1 MIFWSKPGAL
11 SSTLEI
17 QLKNSAL
24 GGSGS
29 ATLHG
34 LKYDAWTSEQGQN
47 NYPCPRGHTR
57 SLCPRIV
64 MTFMRYPGVCGGS
77 DIGSL
82 RWLSQKPSWFC
93 WHTWCTWPR
102 GLWNTMCW
110 HSSFAQGFYT
120 LSTGTEGKVVHGRE
134 IRRERGR
141 EDEK

>member
-47 NYPCPRGHTR
+47 NDPCPIEVTHD
-57 SLCPRIV
+57 LYVPKL
-64 MTFMRYPGVCGGS
+64 
-77 DIGSL
+77 L
-82 RWLSQKPSWFC
+82 RPS
-93 WHTWCTWPR
+93 
-102 GLWNTMCW
+102 
-110 HSSFAQGFYT
+110 
-120 LSTGTEGKVVHGRE
+120 
-134 IRRERGR
+134 
-141 EDEK
+141 